1 MINDLCI
8 FEHLK
13 IVVND
18 IKNCFNFS
26 SWSLTCTTLLY
37 SLTILNMIDR
47 TYSN

>member
-26 SWSLTCTTLLY
+26 SWSLTCTTLL
-37 SLTILNMIDR
+37 NMIDR